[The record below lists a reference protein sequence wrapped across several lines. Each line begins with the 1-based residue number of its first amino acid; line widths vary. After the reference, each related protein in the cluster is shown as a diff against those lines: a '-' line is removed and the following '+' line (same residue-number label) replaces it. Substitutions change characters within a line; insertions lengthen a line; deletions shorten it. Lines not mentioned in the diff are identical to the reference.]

1 VIKIA
6 ITGNPG
12 VGKHTIGTA
21 IAKKLNYHV
30 IDLNKFVIMNNA
42 IIVSKKQESF
52 DVDIRRASLAL
63 KTELRKNNDIIIIGH
78 LAPYLLRSNQV
89 DFVAILRRSPSYLLQ
104 TYKKRNYTIS
114 KIKENIAAEVLGVC
128 SYDAI
133 KQFGRSKIA
142 EFDTSR
148 KSPSE
153 IVRCVID
160 ALNNDSKR
168 SFGVVDWLSTIENEP
183 HLLKLIL
190 G

>member
-1 VIKIA
+1 VIKIV

-12 VGKHTIGTA
+12 VGKHTIGIA
-21 IAKKLNYHV
+21 IAEKLNYYV
-30 IDLNKFVIMNNA
+30 LDLNKFVIMNNA
-42 IIVSKKQESF
+42 IIVSNKQESF

-63 KTELRKNNDIIIIGH
+63 KKELSKDSDVVIIGH

-104 TYKKRNYTIS
+104 TYKRRNYAIS
-114 KIKENIAAEVLGVC
+114 KIKENIAGEILGVC
-128 SYDAI
+128 SYDTI
-133 KQFGRSKIA
+133 KQFGKTKIA

-153 IVRCVID
+153 TVRCVID

-168 SFGVVDWLSTIENEP
+168 SFGVIDWLSTIENEP

-190 G
+190 S

>member
-1 VIKIA
+1 MNKIA

-89 DFVAILRRSPSYLLQ
+89 DLAILRRSPSYLLQ

-133 KQFGRSKIA
+133 KQFGKSKIA

-153 IVRCVID
+153 IVRCIID

-168 SFGVVDWLSTIENEP
+168 NFGVVDWLSTIENEP
-183 HLLKLIL
+183 HLLELIL

>member
-1 VIKIA
+1 VTRII

-12 VGKHTIGTA
+12 VGKHTIGSA
-21 IAKKLNYHV
+21 IAKKLNYPI
-30 IDLNKFVIMNNA
+30 IDLNKFVILNNT
-42 IIVSKKQESF
+42 ILKSTRGDSL
-52 DVDIRRASLAL
+52 DVDVKAASIAL
-63 KTELRKNNDIIIIGH
+63 KKELNNRDNLIIIGH

-133 KQFGRSKIA
+133 KQFGKSKIA

-190 G
+190 D

>member
-1 VIKIA
+1 MIKIV

-21 IAKKLNYHV
+21 IAKKLNYHLL
-30 IDLNKFVIMNNA
+30 DLNKFVIMNNA
-42 IIVSKKQESF
+42 IIISKKQESF
-52 DVDIRRASLAL
+52 DVDIKKASLVL
-63 KTELRKNNDIIIIGH
+63 KSELRKDNDIVIVGH

-104 TYKKRNYTIS
+104 TYKRRKYTIS
-114 KIKENIAAEVLGVC
+114 KIKENIAGEVLGVC

-133 KQFGRSKIA
+133 NQFGKSKIA
-142 EFDTSR
+142 EFDTSK

-153 IVRCVID
+153 IVRCIIG

-168 SFGVVDWLSTIENEP
+168 NFGVVDWLSTIENEP
-183 HLLKLIL
+183 HLLELIL